1 MMYFAYG
8 ANLDKIPM
16 CQRCPGAAL
25 VGQATLPDY
34 RLVAM
39 REGWLSVAPENDNCV
54 HGLLWQLQ
62 PTDWPPLDTYEG
74 LEDGLYSRNLLQ
86 VHPTELVSA
95 DPVEATV
102 YIGNNSGPGCL
113 RPEYATRV
121 ERAAAQTLGATPAAQ
136 IRALA

>member
-16 CQRCPGAAL
+16 RQRCPGAVL
-25 VGQATLPDY
+25 VGQALLQGY

-39 REGWLSVAPENDNCV
+39 REGWLSIAPENDSSV
-54 HGLLWQLQ
+54 HGLLWHLQ

-74 LEDGLYSRNLLQ
+74 LEDGLYSRNLLE
-86 VHPTELVSA
+86 VHHTELVA
-95 DPVEATV
+95 TDPVQAIV
-102 YIGNNSGPGCL
+102 YIGNNSGPGRL

-121 ERAAAQTLGATPAAQ
+121 ERAAAQTLGPTPAAQ
-136 IRALA
+136 IRGLA

>member
-16 CQRCPGAAL
+16 RQRCPGAVL
-25 VGQATLPDY
+25 VGQAVLRSY

-39 REGWLSVAPENDNCV
+39 REGWLSIAPENASSV
-54 HGLLWQLQ
+54 RGLLWQLQ

-86 VHPTELVSA
+86 VHRTEVVSA

-121 ERAAAQTLGATPAAQ
+121 ERAAAQILGATPAAQ